1 VITDPLEAMKEINHE
16 GIPDLNQLKKKAL
29 FFVWVGEIWNLLE
42 AAVALWSG
50 IGAGSVA
57 LIGFGL
63 DSVLELAA
71 GGILIWRLQT
81 TWQDHDEENTA
92 ERKAH
97 KLIGITFFVLAGYIL
112 IQSLATLL
120 GYFPEPEESTVGLI
134 LIVASAIVMTVLYFE
149 KMAIAEKIGSRALRA
164 EAKETLVCD
173 LQDLTVLV
181 GLGANF
187 LFGWWW
193 ADPVAALGL
202 IPFLLKEGWE
212 GVMAADDDRYCLTS

>member
-1 VITDPLEAMKEINHE
+1 M
-16 GIPDLNQLKKKAL
+16 
-29 FFVWVGEIWNLLE
+29 
-42 AAVALWSG
+42 
-50 IGAGSVA
+50 A

-63 DSVLELAA
+63 DSILELAA

-81 TWQDHDEENTA
+81 TWEDHDEENTA

-120 GYFPEPEESTVGLI
+120 GYYPQPEETTVGLI
-134 LIVASAIVMTVLYFE
+134 LIVASAIVMTILYFK
-149 KMAIAEKIGSRALRA
+149 KMPIAEKIGSQALQP

-173 LQDLTVLV
+173 LQDLTVLI

-202 IPFLLKEGWE
+202 IPFLVKEGWE
-212 GVMAADDDRYCLTS
+212 GVMGEDDED

>member
-1 VITDPLEAMKEINHE
+1 MITDPLEAMNHQ
-16 GIPDLNQLKKKAL
+16 GVADLNQLKKKAL

-63 DSVLELAA
+63 DSILELAA

-81 TWQDHDEENTA
+81 TWEDHDEENTA

-97 KLIGITFFVLAGYIL
+97 KLIGITFFVLTGYIF

-120 GYFPEPEESTVGLI
+120 GYFPEPRETTVGLI
-134 LIVASAIVMTVLYFE
+134 LVVASAIVMTVLYFK
-149 KMAIAEKIGSRALRA
+149 KMPIAEKIGSRALRA

-193 ADPVAALGL
+193 ADPVAALCL
-202 IPFLLKEGWE
+202 IPFLVKEGWE
-212 GVMAADDDRYCLTS
+212 GVMGEDDGE

>member
-1 VITDPLEAMKEINHE
+1 MKEVSQ
-16 GIPDLNQLKKKAL
+16 DAARDVAQLKKKAL
-29 FFVWVGEIWNLLE
+29 FLVWVGEIWNLLE
-42 AAVALWSG
+42 AGVALWSG

-63 DSVLELAA
+63 DSILELAA
-71 GGILIWRLQT
+71 GAILIWRLQT
-81 TWQDHDEENTA
+81 EWQDNDEENTA

-97 KLIGITFFVLAGYIL
+97 KLIGITFFILAGYIFL
-112 IQSLATLL
+112 QSVATLL

-134 LIVASAIVMTVLYFE
+134 LIVASAIVMTILYFK
-149 KMAIAEKIGSRALRA
+149 KMPIAEKLGSRSLRA

-181 GLGANF
+181 GLGAN
-187 LFGWWW
+187 LVLGWWW

-202 IPFLLKEGWE
+202 IPFLIKEGCE
-212 GVMAADDDRYCLTS
+212 GVMGEDDDG

>member
-1 VITDPLEAMKEINHE
+1 VDCSIEMETGNTHSQTDLSR
-16 GIPDLNQLKKKAL
+16 LKTNAL
-29 FFVWVGEIWNLLE
+29 VLVWIGEIWNLFE
-42 AAVALWSG
+42 AVVALWSG

-71 GGILIWRLQT
+71 GAILIWRLQT
-81 TWQDHDEENTA
+81 KWEDDDEEDAA
-92 ERKAH
+92 ERKTH
-97 KLIGITFFVLAGYIL
+97 KLIGITFFILAGYIL
-112 IQSLATLL
+112 IQSIATLP
-120 GYFPEPEESTVGLI
+120 GVFPEPEQTSVGLV
-134 LIVASAIVMTVLYFE
+134 LIIASAIVMTILYFR
-149 KMAIAEKIGSRALRA
+149 KMAIAEKIGSRALRS

-193 ADPVAALGL
+193 ADPVAAPGL
-202 IPFLLKEGWE
+202 IPFLGKRRLGR
-212 GVMAADDDRYCLTS
+212 GYG

>member
-1 VITDPLEAMKEINHE
+1 MKEVSQ
-16 GIPDLNQLKKKAL
+16 DAARDVAQLKKKAL
-29 FFVWVGEIWNLLE
+29 FLVWVGEIWNLLE
-42 AAVALWSG
+42 AGVALWSG

-63 DSVLELAA
+63 DSILELAA
-71 GGILIWRLQT
+71 GAILIWRLQT
-81 TWQDHDEENTA
+81 EWQDNDEENTA

-97 KLIGITFFVLAGYIL
+97 KLIGITFFILAGYIFL
-112 IQSLATLL
+112 QSVATLL

-134 LIVASAIVMTVLYFE
+134 LIVASAIVMTILYFK
-149 KMAIAEKIGSRALRA
+149 KMPIAEKLGSRSLRA

-187 LFGWWW
+187 VLGWWW

-202 IPFLLKEGWE
+202 IPFLIKEGWE
-212 GVMAADDDRYCLTS
+212 GVMGEDDDG